1 MAKLIQS
8 NFSRLWKA
16 KSFWVCVIIAVAMS
30 LPNLLNDVVNNT
42 PWTLGGFIIT
52 RIGIDALLFAPIFA
66 SLFLGTEYA
75 NGTIRNKLAVGHSR
89 ITVYFSN
96 LITVFSGCLL
106 MLAFYCVLPTA
117 IGVIQGVKFGVKID
131 DFMLKIAIIIAAAA
145 ALASILTLLG
155 MLISSKSLTTTITIV
170 LSFVMFIGS
179 MVILQFLEEPE
190 YYSGITIADD
200 GTEHYVEDEPN
211 PMYIKP
217 GLKRDIFT
225 VITNVTPYGQC
236 IRLVADE
243 TKNPEQYLLY
253 SLGVI
258 TVTTTAGVL
267 VFRRKD
273 LK

>member
-8 NFSRLWKA
+8 NFSRLWKS

-30 LPNLLNDVVNNT
+30 LPNLINNVVNNT
-42 PWTLGGFIIT
+42 PWMLGGFIT
-52 RIGIDALLFAPIFA
+52 SRAGIDALLFAPIFA

-89 ITVYFSN
+89 VSVYFSN
-96 LITVFSGCLL
+96 LITVSVGCLL

-117 IGVIQGVKFGVKID
+117 LGVIKGVKFGMEID
-131 DFMLKIAIIIAAAA
+131 DFMLKIAITVAAAV
-145 ALASILTLLG
+145 ALASIFTLLG

-179 MVILQFLEEPE
+179 MIILQFLQEPE
-190 YYSGITIADD
+190 YYSGVTIEDD
-200 GTEHYVEDEPN
+200 GTIREINDEPN

-225 VITNVTPYGQC
+225 VITNVTPFGQC
-236 IRLVADE
+236 MRLAADD
-243 TKNPEQYLLY
+243 TKNPEQYLMY
-253 SLGVI
+253 SLGVLS
-258 TVTTTAGVL
+258 VSTAAGAL